1 MTTIEVTVLADED
14 QDFVMT
20 ILNALAQK
28 HIIEFDHTN
37 SFPAEGPTLTKD
49 ELRGRIHKS
58 EQGKRYSFEETKAK
72 LGL

>member
-14 QDFVMT
+14 QDFVIN

-28 HIIEFDHTN
+28 HIIEFDRTN
-37 SFPAEGPTLTKD
+37 SFPAEGPILTHD
-49 ELRGRIHKS
+49 ELNERILKS
-58 EQGKRYSFEETKAK
+58 EQSKHYSFEEAKAK